1 MRTEAWG
8 WTGIGFLRR
17 RGSGGLDEAIGG
29 TLERGDVDPLHPHHR
44 VESALGSGGIGAA
57 DEPRKL
63 PRHNLPG
70 EAIAILDPA
79 ALLGLRHG
87 RQRVAQA
94 VDLGLRLNWNLERH
108 RLIELKERPAV
119 ETREGLPHQGELD
132 HQHIA
137 RLAGW
142 IIAR

>member
-1 MRTEAWG
+1 MLFRSG
-8 WTGIGFLRR
+8 STGIGFLLR
-17 RGSGGLDEAIGG
+17 SCLGGLDEAIGG
-29 TLERGDVDPLHPHHR
+29 TFERGDVDPLHPHHR

-57 DEPRKL
+57 DEPRNL

-94 VDLGLRLNWNLERH
+94 VDVGLRLNWNLERN
-108 RLIELKERPAV
+108 RLIELE
-119 ETREGLPHQGELD
+119 EGPPL
-132 HQHIA
+132 
-137 RLAGW
+137 RS
-142 IIAR
+142 